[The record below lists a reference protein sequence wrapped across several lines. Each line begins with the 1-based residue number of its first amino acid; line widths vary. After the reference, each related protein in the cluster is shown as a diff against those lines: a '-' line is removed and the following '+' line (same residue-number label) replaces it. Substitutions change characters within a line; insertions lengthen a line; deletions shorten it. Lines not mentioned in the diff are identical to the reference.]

1 MDCHANFF
9 FLRPFYEQSER
20 EGAGTEEQSVQ
31 KGRRRCGGTVF
42 GEIAMAAHI
51 TRRHGMRVVL
61 SAVVVLFLS
70 QEVAARRRLLQDG
83 DACVTADFPLAFRH
97 PVTFNVNEG
106 LGVFKDDSTNLEC
119 HCEDHHW

>member
-1 MDCHANFF
+1 
-9 FLRPFYEQSER
+9 
-20 EGAGTEEQSVQ
+20 
-31 KGRRRCGGTVF
+31 
-42 GEIAMAAHI
+42 MAAHI
-51 TRRHGMRVVL
+51 TRRHVMRVVL
-61 SAVVVLFLS
+61 SAVVVVLLLS
-70 QEVAARRRLLQDG
+70 QEVAARRRILQDG